1 MLGENNASRIILYIY
16 KGFTS
21 ENNRNQV
28 SQLNTDLIKY
38 FNGGKHLALKLTL
51 SVIYYDADVISVSS
65 FEL

>member
-1 MLGENNASRIILYIY
+1 MA
-16 KGFTS
+16 

-28 SQLNTDLIKY
+28 SKLLNTDLIKY

-51 SVIYYDADVISVSS
+51 SVIYNDADVISMSS